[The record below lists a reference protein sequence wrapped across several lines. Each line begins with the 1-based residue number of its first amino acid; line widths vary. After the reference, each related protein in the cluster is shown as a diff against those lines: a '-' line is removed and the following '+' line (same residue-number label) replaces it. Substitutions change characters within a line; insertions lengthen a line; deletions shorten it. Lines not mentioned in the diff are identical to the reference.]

1 MDTSIP
7 VAAGAVASVVFA
19 CSTLPMLGKAV
30 RTKDL
35 ASYSRGNL
43 VLANLGNAVYSV
55 YVFTLPP
62 GPIWLLH
69 TFYIFTSALMLIWSL
84 RYGRRPSPAEDPA
97 ATSRQSSRSSPC
109 ALSTSRPSTSET
121 VIVGAGQAGLA
132 TGYHLQRA
140 GRPFVILDGESRV
153 GDGWRNQ
160 WDTLRLFSP
169 GLGGP
174 ASRAT
179 APRPSLVVPDQG
191 RVRRLPRVV
200 CRPLRPA
207 GAARLARD
215 VRGCRGDGYEVTT
228 GDTRIECDNVVL
240 CTGTFGRTPHVPG
253 FADQLDPSIRQ
264 LHSSEYRRPSQ
275 LADGTVLVVGASH
288 SGCDIAY
295 ETAATHP
302 TVMVGPDTGQI
313 PVPFTSPLLKVVF
326 PVMLFAFTNVLTRS
340 TPMGRKARE
349 HFRHGG
355 PRLRV
360 QQRDLAERGVD
371 WVQGR
376 VAGVADG
383 RPVLDDGRTI
393 DAGTVVWCTG
403 FRQAFDWVRIPVFH
417 EDGWPREYRGEVDGV
432 PGLFFCGMQF
442 QYAASSMLIHGAGR
456 DAAHVAGLI
465 EKRQAGVRQA
475 SREAVG

>member
-1 MDTSIP
+1 M
-7 VAAGAVASVVFA
+7 
-19 CSTLPMLGKAV
+19 
-30 RTKDL
+30 RTEHI
-35 ASYSRGNL
+35 N
-43 VLANLGNAVYSV
+43 
-55 YVFTLPP
+55 TEH
-62 GPIWLLH
+62 IETEH
-69 TFYIFTSALMLIWSL
+69 I
-84 RYGRRPSPAEDPA
+84 
-97 ATSRQSSRSSPC
+97 
-109 ALSTSRPSTSET
+109 ET

-169 GLGGP
+169 AWADQLPGLPHPGP
-174 ASRAT
+174 RWSFPTKDEFADYLESYAAHFGLPVRLGSRVT
-179 APRPSLVVPDQG
+179 SV
-191 RVRRLPRVV
+191 
-200 CRPLRPA
+200 
-207 GAARLARD
+207 AAE
-215 VRGCRGDGYEVTT
+215 GDGYVVTT
-228 GDTRIECDNVVL
+228 GDTRIECHNVVL